1 MLVIP
6 KAGAVGYA
14 AKGVA
19 GAVTRNLSFRRHGMF
34 GGENKQSCYTT
45 GLFPGNSL
53 CPFWDGENVT
63 LSKIK

>member
-19 GAVTRNLSFRRHGMF
+19 GAVTRNLRVRHGRLVVRI
-34 GGENKQSCYTT
+34 KIVVILT
-45 GLFPGNSL
+45 GSIPG
-53 CPFWDGENVT
+53 
-63 LSKIK
+63 SKRFRKSTKS